1 MKVYLVGG
9 AVRDRLLGRP
19 HKENDWVVVGST
31 PEEMAE
37 QGFRPVGKDFPVFL
51 HPETHEEYAL
61 ARTERK
67 TSKGYHGFVFHAAPD
82 VTLEEDLKRR
92 DLTMNAIA
100 QNDQGKL
107 IDPFDGKRDIENKL
121 FRHVSSAFEEDP
133 VRLLRVCRFSAM
145 LPDFNTA
152 PETLELMK
160 NMVKAG
166 EVDALVPER
175 VWQEL
180 KQALGYERPDQF
192 FETAARCG
200 ALKTIFSEIK
210 EISTTLSALK
220 KAAEL
225 SDDAHVRFAAA
236 FGQLSPGDAKQLCQ
250 RLRIPNNYA
259 GLLQLVANHHS
270 AIESLPDS
278 PGDILNLLEKL
289 DPFRRPERFER
300 CLLATDAIY
309 RSKHNK
315 ALPTLDLLNKAY
327 KVCKT
332 VNLDNIDKQSS
343 GTEIAETIRKLR
355 LDKIKEAL
363 K

>member
-19 HKENDWVVVGST
+19 HKEKDWVVVGST
-31 PEEMAE
+31 PEEMVK

-67 TSKGYHGFVFHAAPD
+67 TSKGYHGFVFHASPD

-100 QNDQGKL
+100 QDDEGKL
-107 IDPFDGKRDIENKL
+107 IDPFDGKQDIENKV
-121 FRHVSSAFEEDP
+121 FRHVSGAFEEDP

-145 LPDFNTA
+145 LPDFKTA

-180 KQALGYERPDQF
+180 KQALGYEHPDQF
-192 FETAARCG
+192 FETADRCG
-200 ALKTIFSEIK
+200 ALETIFSEVK
-210 EISTTLSALK
+210 DVSTTLSALK

-236 FGQLSPGDAKQLCQ
+236 FGQLPTCDAKQLCL
-250 RLRIPNNYA
+250 RLRIPNNYG
-259 GLLQLVANHHS
+259 GLLQLVASHHS
-270 AIESLPDS
+270 TIESLSDS
-278 PGDILNLLEKL
+278 PSEILNVLEKL

-300 CLLATDAIY
+300 CLLAINAIY
-309 RSKHNK
+309 QSKHHK
-315 ALPTLDLLNKAY
+315 PLPALDLLNRAQ
-327 KVCKT
+327 KVCQH

-343 GTEIAETIRKLR
+343 GNKIAEAIRALR
-355 LDKIKEAL
+355 LDKIKEIL